1 MREIW
6 LTSSMALFWNFPLF
20 CNFPLMICNFPL
32 FSFFNIRIADR
43 TWNWQLSNVLIYALI
58 LSLRVCVYFDFENL
72 HIFVSFTKGRYV
84 DVILELLL
92 WFLLHLPPPWVLVTM
107 WLTRNHMFSF
117 VKFWINYPRSFFEIL
132 KSPSFHSGDFKI
144 SKNWTREIYPKF
156 PSQTCDY

>member
-1 MREIW
+1 MNNIRKIWSVITWLCVIW

-58 LSLRVCVYFDFENL
+58 LSLRVCVYFDFKKWRVD
-72 HIFVSFTKGRYV
+72 FSCCPTKIYKNFQTV
-84 DVILELLL
+84 LIIKT
-92 WFLLHLPPPWVLVTM
+92 LHLSAPCVLITM
-107 WLTRNHMFSF
+107 WLTRNHMFRF
-117 VKFWINYPRSFFEIL
+117 VKFWINYPRSFFEI
-132 KSPSFHSGDFKI
+132 
-144 SKNWTREIYPKF
+144 YPKF